1 MTAEKVAWSEAE
13 DRVLSETYPLH
24 GCDWDGWERVLPGRS
39 VSAIRTRANRL
50 LVRKPRQ
57 RGVSWTEDEERRL
70 LVGVISLSKA
80 LDRSPM
86 AVIRHAESL
95 VRGAP
100 SRIRLKESATESEL
114 I

>member
-1 MTAEKVAWSEAE
+1 MSEKLVWTGDE
-13 DRVLSETYPLH
+13 DRVLAENYPLH
-24 GCDWDGWERVLPGRS
+24 GSDWDGWETVLPGRS
-39 VSAIRTRANRL
+39 AQAIRTRANRL

-57 RGVSWTEDEERRL
+57 RGASWTEDEERRL
-70 LVGVISLSKA
+70 LVGVISLSKT

-86 AVIRHAESL
+86 AVIRHAERL

-100 SRIRLKESATESEL
+100 SRVRLKESATESEL